1 MVDVINQKNPILA
14 GILSFLIVGAGQM
27 YNGQIK
33 KGILLLI
40 AGLIS
45 GFLLFFLIGFILLPI
60 VYIYAIYDAY
70 TTADK
75 INKGEIFIN

>member
-1 MVDVINQKNPILA
+1 MVDLINQKNPILA
-14 GILSFLIVGAGQM
+14 GILSFLIVGAGQI

-45 GFLLFFLIGFILLPI
+45 GFLMFFLIGFILLPI

-75 INKGEIFIN
+75 INKGEIVIN